1 MNNFTGIGRVGGDPT
16 VRQTNDGKP
25 VATFSVAIDSGYGQK
40 KVTNWFKVVLF
51 DKRAAVAEYIQK
63 GHLIG
68 LSGELTLSKWTDKA
82 GVEQSSL
89 ELSNPDVTLIGRTVK
104 EGRDEVVNVHAARQT
119 RHAPP
124 VTQSHDQDP
133 FGDDVPF

>member
-104 EGRDEVVNVHAARQT
+104 EDRDEAAEKPRQS
-119 RHAPP
+119 RPAPP
-124 VTQSHDQDP
+124 VAQNHDQDP

>member
-104 EGRDEVVNVHAARQT
+104 EDRDEVAEKPRQS
-119 RHAPP
+119 RPAPP
-124 VTQSHDQDP
+124 VSQNQDQDP